1 MRRTIG
7 GLPLFFLLASGHW
20 GLAQVPYRVALT
32 DSVPAASLPQRQ
44 VASGKPWYQGR
55 LAQAGMVPAA
65 LIGYGIST
73 INGRGLYSSYDAREE
88 IGEHLGGFR
97 TRADDF
103 LQFAPYLELGVAA
116 LAGARTRDDRL
127 NTLLLIGKAEAIM
140 LASVYALKYT
150 TNIERPNG
158 APHAFPSGHTAQAFV
173 AATLVHLELRD
184 QSPWY
189 GVGAYTIATSVAAL
203 RMINNK
209 HWQSDVVT
217 GAGIGILSAQLA
229 SLSHRYRWGRRPL
242 LGAGTS
248 LSPSFSGGAPGLSF
262 TWRAQ

>member
-1 MRRTIG
+1 M
-7 GLPLFFLLASGHW
+7 FLVLACGQFS
-20 GLAQVPYRVALT
+20 LAQVPRRPAPA
-32 DSVPAASLPQRQ
+32 DSVLATSAYQPPAA
-44 VASGKPWYQGR
+44 GHIPWYRGQLTR
-55 LAQAGMVPAA
+55 ASVVPVA

-73 INGRGLYSSYDAREE
+73 INGHGFYSSYQAREE
-88 IGEHLGGFR
+88 IGEHMGGFR
-97 TRADDF
+97 THADDF
-103 LQFAPYLELGVAA
+103 LQFWPYLELGAAA
-116 LAGARTRDDRL
+116 LVGARTRDDRL

-140 LASVYALKYT
+140 LTSVYALKYA

-173 AATLVHLELRD
+173 AATIVNLELRD

-189 GVGAYTIATSVAAL
+189 GVGAYAVATGVGAL
-203 RMINNK
+203 RMLNNK
-209 HWQSDVVT
+209 HWESDVVA

-229 SLSHRYRWGRRPL
+229 SLSHRYRWGRRSL

-248 LSPSFSGGAPGLSF
+248 LSPSYVGGAPGCSF